1 MILLFKRSLHEQTPR
16 EPLES
21 IIDRMERTDLIISD
35 LDDTDTYSP
44 AKRIAYSYLA
54 RPDKLSSPKFWT
66 WAIPCF
72 FDLMINGQDAE
83 EGQWKKFRESFL
95 SDPEELNYQV
105 MNHLGHA
112 KSRAFPGLLDFYDNF
127 PSAKKAYIS
136 RNIPEIAEA
145 YGAVYG
151 FDKIVSNAFDRE
163 EAVRSVLDEFPNKR
177 NVLFKG
183 DAKSD
188 EDILRILKEYK
199 SSGRINSLVSINVA
213 NGWRRIHPDFDLTI
227 NRDYTALVEILQRRA
242 AKQVVPLQSKLAE
255 ATIKYGAKLY

>member
-1 MILLFKRSLHEQTPR
+1 MILLFKRNLNEQTPR
-16 EPLES
+16 EPLET
-21 IIDRMERTDLIISD
+21 IIDRMEHTDLIISD

-44 AKRIAYSYLA
+44 AKRIAYSYLT
-54 RPDKLSSPKFWT
+54 RLDKLSSPTFWK

-72 FDLMINGQDAE
+72 FDLMMRGQDAE
-83 EGQWKKFRESFL
+83 EGQWKRFREIFL
-95 SDPEELNYQV
+95 SDNEELNYQI

-112 KSRAFPGLLDFYDNF
+112 KKRAFPGLLDFYDNF
-127 PSAKKAYIS
+127 PGAKKAYIS

-163 EAVRSVLDEFPNKR
+163 EAVRLVLDEFPNKR

-188 EDILRILKEYK
+188 EDILRILNGYEK
-199 SSGRINSLVSINVA
+199 SGRINSLVSINVA

-242 AKQVVPLQSKLAE
+242 AKHPIPLQSKIMDA
-255 ATIKYGAKLY
+255 AGKYGAKPY